1 VFTVTRHTQLAA
13 AVLAGDARPRF
24 RHNTQVVKVCLT
36 EAKILLNPLNTIR
49 LSPRGGVRRLGRIR
63 KDLAWLVLLVPP
75 LALSG
80 CGNMFAR
87 YSPPTRHEAS
97 IQASIQKARAAR
109 QQRAA
114 EKAMA
119 LSDSAYPNINIR
131 PPEPRSRLLS
141 PAQRAR
147 VIAELE
153 ALANRQGASF
163 GVSSGKSRNTC
174 VGDAARSLDPAAR
187 LKLEQQ
193 GWKC

>member
-1 VFTVTRHTQLAA
+1 MD
-13 AVLAGDARPRF
+13 G
-24 RHNTQVVKVCLT
+24 
-36 EAKILLNPLNTIR
+36 I
-49 LSPRGGVRRLGRIR
+49 RRLGGW
-63 KDLAWLVLLVPP
+63 LALLVLP

-80 CGNMFAR
+80 CGNMFAS
-87 YSPPTRHEAS
+87 YSPPMRH
-97 IQASIQKARAAR
+97 QASAGPAVEKARAAR

-114 EKAMA
+114 AKAVA
-119 LSDSAYPNINIR
+119 LNPSAYPNINIR

-141 PAQRAR
+141 PAQKAR
-147 VIAELE
+147 VVAELE

-163 GVSSGKSRNTC
+163 NLSRGKSRNTC

>member
-1 VFTVTRHTQLAA
+1 
-13 AVLAGDARPRF
+13 
-24 RHNTQVVKVCLT
+24 
-36 EAKILLNPLNTIR
+36 
-49 LSPRGGVRRLGRIR
+49 LSVRSQRGR
-63 KDLAWLVLLVPP
+63 KDGIRGVGGWLVLLILP

-97 IQASIQKARAAR
+97 VQASIEKARAAR

-114 EKAMA
+114 AKAMA

-141 PAQRAR
+141 PAQKAR

-163 GVSSGKSRNTC
+163 DVSSGKSRNTC
-174 VGDAARSLDPAAR
+174 VGDAAKSLDPAAR